1 MAEDIFG
8 AFSAL
13 VFVLG
18 LLGLFVWAIKR
29 FGFMPGQPKFG
40 TKSKELEIL
49 ESKMIDA
56 RNRLVVARWRGA
68 DYLLA
73 FGADGAIKIDTKE
86 PISDVASAD
95 DGGIGNAA

>member
-1 MAEDIFG
+1 MTENIFG

-13 VFVLG
+13 IIVLG
-18 LLGLFVWAIKR
+18 LLGLFAWLVRR

-40 TKSKELEIL
+40 KAAKDLEIL

-56 RNRLVVARWRGA
+56 RNRLVVARWRGD

-73 FGADGAIKIDTKE
+73 FGADGIAKIDTKKTSKSSGHAEDTFNE
-86 PISDVASAD
+86 PK
-95 DGGIGNAA
+95 

>member
-1 MAEDIFG
+1 MAGEIFG

-13 VFVLG
+13 IFVLG
-18 LLGLFVWAIKR
+18 LLGLFAWAVRR

-40 TKSKELEIL
+40 KAGKELEIL

-56 RNRLVVARWRGA
+56 RSKLVVARWRGT

-73 FGADGAIKIDTKE
+73 FGADGAKQIAEKE
-86 PISDVASAD
+86 APANATVLEAK
-95 DGGIGNAA
+95 DGRI

>member
-1 MAEDIFG
+1 MAEEIFG

-13 VFVLG
+13 ILVLG
-18 LLGLFVWAIKR
+18 LLGLFAWAVRR

-40 TKSKELEIL
+40 KSSKELEIL

-56 RNRLVVARWRGA
+56 RNRLVVARWRGS

-73 FGADGAIKIDTKE
+73 FGADGTKKIDVKE
-86 PISDVASAD
+86 ARPSSLSAED
-95 DGGIGNAA
+95 LPHAPQ

>member
-13 VFVLG
+13 IFVLG
-18 LLGLFVWAIKR
+18 LLGLFAWAVRR

-40 TKSKELEIL
+40 KGSKELEIL

-56 RNRLVVARWRGA
+56 KSRLIIARWRGT
-68 DYLLA
+68 DYFLA
-73 FGADGAIKIDTKE
+73 FGADGVEKIDVKDAPATIPGME
-86 PISDVASAD
+86 TNNERS
-95 DGGIGNAA
+95 

>member
-1 MAEDIFG
+1 MADDVFG

-18 LLGLFVWAIKR
+18 LLGLLVWAIKR

-40 TKSKELEIL
+40 AGSKELEIL

-56 RNRLVVARWRGA
+56 RNRLVVARWRGV

-73 FGADGAIKIDTKE
+73 FGADGAKKIDMKE
-86 PISDVASAD
+86 PPSGTGNAIEGNAD
-95 DGGIGNAA
+95 DAG

>member
-1 MAEDIFG
+1 MADDVFG

-18 LLGLFVWAIKR
+18 LLGLLVWAIKR
-29 FGFMPGQPKFG
+29 FGFMPGQPTFG
-40 TKSKELEIL
+40 AGSKELEIL

-56 RNRLVVARWRGA
+56 RNRLVVARWRGT

-73 FGADGAIKIDTKE
+73 FGADGAKKLDSKDPHLPE
-86 PISDVASAD
+86 GAANK
-95 DGGIGNAA
+95 GGKGNAG